1 MLGLGLE
8 VKKAAKASKQES
20 AVDVLAE
27 KQKRREDR
35 EHAKDAAKVRQAQ
48 IH

>member
-8 VKKAAKASKQES
+8 VKKAAKASKRES

-27 KQKRREDR
+27 ARER
-35 EHAKDAAKVRQAQ
+35 AGG
-48 IH
+48 